1 MTVVVVRS
9 HATPRGGVAAETLM
23 ARALARWP
31 RLDRAALRRCG
42 GSVERVAA
50 LVSRRT
56 ALPPEAIVAI
66 LTIPAVSED
75 ESDTW
80 FG

>member
-1 MTVVVVRS
+1 VTLVVRT
-9 HATPRGGVAAETLM
+9 HATPGQGFAAEVLI

-31 RLDRAALRRCG
+31 RLDRTALRRCDG
-42 GSVERVAA
+42 DVERIAN

-66 LTIPAVSED
+66 LTIPDVSED
-75 ESDTW
+75 ETRTW

>member
-1 MTVVVVRS
+1 VTVVVVRS
-9 HATPRGGVAAETLM
+9 HATPGVGIAAETLK

-42 GSVERVAA
+42 GDVERIAA

-56 ALPPEAIVAI
+56 ALPHEAIVAI
-66 LTIPAVSED
+66 LTIPDVSED
-75 ESDTW
+75 ESQTW

>member
-1 MTVVVVRS
+1 VTVVEVRS
-9 HATPRGGVAAETLM
+9 HATPTGGLAAETLA

-31 RLDRAALRRCG
+31 RLDRDALRRCG
-42 GSVERVAA
+42 GDVERIAA

-66 LTIPAVSED
+66 LTIPEVSED
-75 ESDTW
+75 ETRHW